1 MAVMKDDGYRTHDNP
16 FARLIEAGTN
26 CLHDHIKENG
36 SPKEQNLD
44 THINAPYKAGMRT
57 KYIEYQQTKLAEHLE
72 DFGGDLTDLA
82 LRVAAGEN
90 PYDMPSWQPPVE
102 IKLPVPSR
110 AQVILWGREV
120 RKSLFDSESGRK
132 LIRQSMEDCGMVRD
146 QNGKDW
152 TYSELMARRK
162 KEADDRLKTNEGKK
176 EKAQA
181 KLKSK
186 YEDFQSVVS
195 RFMKV
200 TVNEEEECEIF

>member
-1 MAVMKDDGYRTHDNP
+1 M
-16 FARLIEAGTN
+16 
-26 CLHDHIKENG
+26 
-36 SPKEQNLD
+36 
-44 THINAPYKAGMRT
+44 T

-176 EKAQA
+176 NTKSEAQ
-181 KLKSK
+181 
-186 YEDFQSVVS
+186 
-195 RFMKV
+195 
-200 TVNEEEECEIF
+200 

>member
-1 MAVMKDDGYRTHDNP
+1 
-16 FARLIEAGTN
+16 
-26 CLHDHIKENG
+26 
-36 SPKEQNLD
+36 
-44 THINAPYKAGMRT
+44 
-57 KYIEYQQTKLAEHLE
+57 
-72 DFGGDLTDLA
+72 
-82 LRVAAGEN
+82 
-90 PYDMPSWQPPVE
+90 
-102 IKLPVPSR
+102 
-110 AQVILWGREV
+110 
-120 RKSLFDSESGRK
+120 
-132 LIRQSMEDCGMVRD
+132 MVRD